1 MMFDVLAS
9 CKHSKVA
16 KVEQEGET
24 DRERLVLQR
33 GKNASHNTWKAEHR
47 ELVVN
52 GDKKRC
58 LCRQLCYNFGQED
71 LGYEKRHKK
80 VTGDGLL

>member
-9 CKHSKVA
+9 CKHL
-16 KVEQEGET
+16 KVEHGREEKRERET
-24 DRERLVLQR
+24 DRERLVLLR

-52 GDKKRC
+52 GDKKDVC
-58 LCRQLCYNFGQED
+58 AASCVIISD
-71 LGYEKRHKK
+71 KK
-80 VTGDGLL
+80 M

>member
-24 DRERLVLQR
+24 DRERLVLLR

-52 GDKKRC
+52 GDKKKDVC
-58 LCRQLCYNFGQED
+58 AASCVIISD
-71 LGYEKRHKK
+71 KK
-80 VTGDGLL
+80 I